1 MTAPRTMIAAVALFT
16 VGLLAV
22 VAIFVLAAL
31 DRQASWLWAVSM
43 ALPVGL
49 GVAVAHVVRGN
60 AARRGTRSGR

>member
-1 MTAPRTMIAAVALFT
+1 MIAAVALFT

-22 VAIFVLAAL
+22 IAIFVLGAL

-43 ALPVGL
+43 ALPIGL
-49 GVAVAHVVRGN
+49 GVAVAHIVRAN